1 MTPVGLYQR
10 GLTIGRNT
18 RLRRAAYAVAIVV
31 AAVLAV
37 FPRSYVAYAKFL
49 PQESTSGG
57 AQVLAQVSSGVTNIA
72 SALSSQRGSYVII
85 GRSNDV
91 QLEALKRLK
100 AMGYAAFADQDDARV
115 RLEKKVEIHVLSGGV
130 IEVRSRDHDQKFAR
144 DLVVAYTAAVEKHL
158 ADLGVE
164 QVEYKRRLVTDRWD
178 AAREELDLADQA
190 LLDYRLRYNLASPES
205 TLGQNLTR
213 RLGYESALQAK
224 EVQLETLRSVAA
236 DSSFQIRQIRN
247 EMNVLRRQIAQLDN
261 PGDAESPYRLSNI
274 VTDYQKLFRKQQYA
288 LTLVEG
294 YRRFFEAIAIQEVT
308 SQTNLQIIEHP
319 FVDPARHFNLAFV
332 GLFLALVLLAIFTE
346 WYVPFTG
353 LGGRPRLG
361 RAGRNDLT

>member
-130 IEVRSRDHDQKFAR
+130 IEVRSRDHDQKFAWPISVWSR
-144 DLVVAYTAAVEKHL
+144 
-158 ADLGVE
+158 
-164 QVEYKRRLVTDRWD
+164 
-178 AAREELDLADQA
+178 
-190 LLDYRLRYNLASPES
+190 SS
-205 TLGQNLTR
+205 TSVGWSRIVGTR
-213 RLGYESALQAK
+213 RAK
-224 EVQLETLRSVAA
+224 NSTWP
-236 DSSFQIRQIRN
+236 I
-247 EMNVLRRQIAQLDN
+247 
-261 PGDAESPYRLSNI
+261 
-274 VTDYQKLFRKQQYA
+274 
-288 LTLVEG
+288 
-294 YRRFFEAIAIQEVT
+294 RRFWTIGYATIWLHPKARSDRT
-308 SQTNLQIIEHP
+308 SRGGSGMR
-319 FVDPARHFNLAFV
+319 ARS
-332 GLFLALVLLAIFTE
+332 
-346 WYVPFTG
+346 
-353 LGGRPRLG
+353 RPRRCSWKLCALS
-361 RAGRNDLT
+361 RPTAVSRFVRSAMK